1 MIIFR
6 YLSREILTSTFAICI
21 VLLLVLISG
30 RFVKYLGNALAG
42 NLDPGVIFAVIGYR
56 IPGFLELTIPLG
68 FFLAILLVFG
78 RLHVENEMSVLRSSG
93 ISERRLISYVLSIA
107 LILSALVG
115 WLSLSVSPGGAA
127 KAEMILKAQEE
138 MTELDKVKPKRFY
151 RLSGNKGVT
160 YAESISEDRELD
172 DVFLSINAGSD
183 EAYDNRLVVVV
194 AEKIKYRSNYIKI

>member
-42 NLDPGVIFAVIGYR
+42 NLDPDVIFAVIGYR

-68 FFLAILLVFG
+68 FFLSILLVFG

-127 KAEMILKAQEE
+127 KACLLY
-138 MTELDKVKPKRFY
+138 TSPSPRD
-151 RLSGNKGVT
+151 S
-160 YAESISEDRELD
+160 
-172 DVFLSINAGSD
+172 
-183 EAYDNRLVVVV
+183 
-194 AEKIKYRSNYIKI
+194 